1 MVSAST
7 RLFLAP
13 AVICGLLMSLTG
25 CTVGPKYTPPALTA
39 PPVFKETAPQISPD
53 GTLWKAAQPQD
64 AASRG
69 KWWEM
74 YGEPE
79 LNELEEKL
87 NTSNQTIAQSYQNFM
102 AARALV
108 RQARSNYF
116 PAVTGGPSY
125 TRARSSGSMGGQ
137 SGGQGGQYAQNPNS
151 NEFNLSFDVSWE
163 PDVWGRVRSTV
174 RQYANQAQVS
184 SADLANTR
192 LSEQASLAQYYFE
205 FRGQD
210 SLIALYE
217 RTVEAYTKSLELT
230 TLLDKTGIDT
240 AQSVAQANLNLQTAK
255 SSLINLRIARAQYEH
270 AIALLIGEPAST
282 FSLPVHQ
289 LMTAAPI
296 IPAGVPSELLQR
308 RPDIAAA
315 ERTMAA
321 ANALIDVEVAAFYP
335 SFSISGQGGLQS
347 STIGNWL
354 TWPSRFFSIG
364 PSATETL
371 FDAGA
376 RRATLANY
384 KAQYEADAASYR
396 QTVLTAFQQTEDAL
410 AAQHYL
416 AEQLPQQQAA
426 IDAAQRYL
434 DLANTRFRTGLDPYL
449 DVYTAET
456 SLLTQQ
462 QTYVSL
468 RVSQMTSNVQLIEA
482 IGGGWDR
489 AQLPSEKEVAK
500 K

>member
-1 MVSAST
+1 MMFASNRASIT
-7 RLFLAP
+7 P
-13 AVICGLLMSLTG
+13 AVICGMVMSLTG
-25 CTVGPKYTPPALTA
+25 CNVGPKYTPPAQTA
-39 PPVFKETAPQISPD
+39 PPAFKEAAPQTSPD
-53 GTLWKAAQPQD
+53 GTLWNAALPQD
-64 AASRG
+64 GASRG

-79 LNELEEKL
+79 LNGLEERL

-108 RQARSNYF
+108 RQARSNLF
-116 PAVTGGPSY
+116 PTVTGGPSY
-125 TRARSSGSMGGQ
+125 TRARSSGSVGGQ
-137 SGGQGGQYAQNPNS
+137 SGGQGGQHSPNPNS

-163 PDVWGRVRSTV
+163 PDVWGRVRSTI

-184 SADLANTR
+184 AADLANTR
-192 LSEQASLAQYYFE
+192 LSQQASLAQYYFE
-205 FRGQD
+205 LRGQD

-217 RTVEAYTKSLELT
+217 QTVEAYTKSLKLT
-230 TLLDKTGIDT
+230 MLLDKTGIDT

-282 FSLPVHQ
+282 FSLPVHE
-289 LMTAAPI
+289 LTTPAPK
-296 IPAGVPSELLQR
+296 IPVGVPSELLQR

-321 ANALIDVEVAAFYP
+321 ANALIDVQVAAFYP
-335 SFSISGQGGLQS
+335 SFSISAQGGLQS
-347 STIGNWL
+347 STIGNWF
-354 TWPSRFFSIG
+354 TWPSRFFSVG
-364 PSATETL
+364 PSATQTL

-376 RRATLANY
+376 RHATLANY

-410 AAQHYL
+410 AAQRYL

-426 IDAAQRYL
+426 VDAAQKYL
-434 DLANTRFRTGLDPYL
+434 DLANTRFHLGLDPYL
-449 DVYTAET
+449 DVFTAET
-456 SLLTQQ
+456 SLVAQK
-462 QTYVSL
+462 QTYVNL
-468 RVSQMTSNVQLIEA
+468 RVSQMTSNVQLVEA

-489 AQLPSEKEVAK
+489 GQLPSEKQVAAR
-500 K
+500 